1 MNPHQDWNRVVF
13 TGPVGKAKKGEQAIQ
28 DAQRRGANIETVR
41 KAQGGHNQHGPQVNI
56 RKLAEET
63 DVVDVPQLSHEFRIE
78 MQKARVAAGLSQ
90 ADLAKRINEK
100 QSVVNEYESGR
111 AVPDNQVIVKIERA
125 LNCRLPRPPKPPKR
139 KASEEEKF

>member
-1 MNPHQDWNRVVF
+1 MQPHQDWNRIQF
-13 TGPVGKAKKGEQAIQ
+13 SGPVGKAKKGEQAVQ
-28 DAQRRGANIETVR
+28 DAQRKGAQIETI
-41 KAQGGHNQHGPQVNI
+41 KKTHAGHNTHGPVLNI

-63 DVVDVPQLSHEFRIE
+63 DVVQVPQLPHEFRME

-111 AVPDNQVIVKIERA
+111 AVPDSQVIVKIERA
-125 LNCRLPRPPKPPKR
+125 LNCRLPRPAKPKR
-139 KASEEEKF
+139 KQSEEEKF